1 MKIAILLTYGIVLL
15 LIGIYSAFRIKS
27 PADYFVAGKR
37 NGLLQISGSL
47 LASILGGS
55 AILGTANLAIQQ
67 SWAAAWYLLA
77 ASAGLWLLLPLV
89 KKVNRLG
96 KFTLTDMI
104 GRFYG
109 ETAQR
114 SASAIIPV
122 AWTGIVAAQ
131 VIAASK
137 ILVSI
142 FGISYEAGV
151 LISGAVF
158 IGYTLI
164 GGQISILKTDFLQAI
179 IILVGIL
186 LSAIFLHNEHGT
198 QIAPIGNS
206 FPFNNSFSSVDL
218 LILFLTF
225 STTFVVG
232 PDIYS
237 RVFCARDEKTARKSI
252 LIVASILIPFAFLL
266 TYLGVFA
273 HENLPPEKLHSS
285 VALIELIDYYLPEW
299 VVGLMAAALLS
310 AVLSSADTTLLT
322 ASMMLSEL
330 FTPDINNRKSLN
342 ETRLFIV
349 LVGLASMLIAL
360 KVTSIVGTLLLAL
373 SFYSGAFIVPLIAAL
388 TNMKINKKWSIPA
401 MIIGGTVAL
410 TGKILVSNVGMSWGN
425 WMIVAAFVINFI
437 ILKIPSTRNSPS
449 MDGNACASNRNNC

>member
-1 MKIAILLTYGIVLL
+1 MKIAILATYGLVLL
-15 LIGIYSAFRIKS
+15 LIGVYSAFRIKS
-27 PADYFVAGKR
+27 PVDYFVAGKR
-37 NGLLQISGSL
+37 NGILQISGSL

-55 AILGTANLAIQQ
+55 AILGTANLAMTQ

-89 KKVNRLG
+89 KKVNQLG

-109 ETAQR
+109 ETAR
-114 SASAIIPV
+114 KSASVIIPL

-142 FGISYEAGV
+142 FGLSYENGV
-151 LISGAVF
+151 WLSGAVF
-158 IGYTLI
+158 IAYTLI
-164 GGQISILKTDFLQAI
+164 GGQVSILKTDFLQAI
-179 IILVGIL
+179 IILLGIL
-186 LSAIFLHNEHGT
+186 FSGIFLYFEHGT
-198 QIAPIGNS
+198 HTTPIASS
-206 FPFNNSFSSVDL
+206 FPFNVQFSPVDL
-218 LILFLTF
+218 FILFLTF
-225 STTFVVG
+225 SSTFVVG

-237 RVFCARDEKTARKSI
+237 RVFCARDENTARKSI
-252 LIVASILIPFAFLL
+252 LIVASILIPFAFLP

-273 HENLPPEKLHSS
+273 TENLPYEQLHSS
-285 VALIELIDYYLPEW
+285 VALMELIDFYLPEW

-330 FTPDINNRKSLN
+330 FNPDIDNRKSLN

-349 LVGLASMLIAL
+349 LVGLASMVIAL
-360 KVTSIVGTLLLAL
+360 KVTSIIGTLLLAL
-373 SFYSGAFIVPLIAAL
+373 AFYSGAFIVPLIAAL
-388 TNMKINKKWSIPA
+388 ADIKINKKLSIPA
-401 MIIGGTVAL
+401 MIIGGTIAL
-410 TGKILVSNVGMSWGN
+410 TGKILVSNLGMSWGN
-425 WMIVAAFVINFI
+425 WVIVSAFAINFI
-437 ILKIPSTRNSPS
+437 ILKIPFVFNPV
-449 MDGNACASNRNNC
+449 NKEEEPAK